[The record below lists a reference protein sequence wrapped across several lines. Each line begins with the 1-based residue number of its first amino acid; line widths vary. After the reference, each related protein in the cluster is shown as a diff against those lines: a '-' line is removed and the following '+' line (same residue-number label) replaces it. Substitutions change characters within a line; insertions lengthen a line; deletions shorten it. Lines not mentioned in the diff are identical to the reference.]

1 MSIKNDLKREA
12 IKLGVDVASSQFRS
26 WMDRFARKRPRGLVS
41 RFRSFFGI
49 ERQEDRDA
57 RHREMLKAV
66 QDYIDERDRKDN
78 WR

>member
-1 MSIKNDLKREA
+1 VSLKTELKREA
-12 IKLGVDVASSQFRS
+12 IKLGIDVASDGFRS

-49 ERQEDRDA
+49 ERQEDSDA
-57 RHREMLKAV
+57 RHREMLQAV
-66 QDYIDERDRKDN
+66 QDYINERDRRDN